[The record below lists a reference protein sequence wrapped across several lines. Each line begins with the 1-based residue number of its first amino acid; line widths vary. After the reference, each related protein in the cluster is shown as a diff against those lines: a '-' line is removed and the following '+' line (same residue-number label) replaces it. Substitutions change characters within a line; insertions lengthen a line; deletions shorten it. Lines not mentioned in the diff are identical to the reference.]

1 VQLAM
6 LLLWQVLQDQREAL
20 EAQAGLDRLAHKE
33 FRAYKAM
40 LAQQVHKEIL
50 VIKALQA
57 QLERQAQSLDQQV
70 RLARQAQQALKVRMV
85 FHQAFINIKLIQVK
99 QAEHLQMAMFI
110 GIMQL
115 KHQQQALHLVI

>member
-1 VQLAM
+1 LAQLVQLA
-6 LLLWQVLQDQREAL
+6 
-20 EAQAGLDRLAHKE
+20 
-33 FRAYKAM
+33 
-40 LAQQVHKEIL
+40 
-50 VIKALQA
+50 
-57 QLERQAQSLDQQV
+57 
-70 RLARQAQQALKVRMV
+70 LKVLMV